1 MTIFEIIRLAII
13 LAVIV
18 GIARFITSLFSYIVN
33 NILLHFRLKEFYERM
48 EAQKKEE
55 KQNI

>member
-18 GIARFITSLFSYIVN
+18 GIARFITSLFSYIGN